1 MGLNAKDKLIR
12 ARIDIQNRNP
22 FFAYLSLYLKY
33 VESKSEDLDGNGAG
47 IDADGNLHY
56 DPKWIESL
64 DDEECVGLILH
75 EIMHLSFLHLLRRG
89 NRHPFGW
96 NICTDIAVNK
106 IIIDNNFSLP
116 SNGIIPE
123 GNEITLFGQTIYD
136 LDKKPAEVLFD
147 EFKQQQQPRGSG
159 KGKGKGKGE
168 EDNTPGFDKHMEG
181 KQMSPD
187 EVKEMEN
194 KWLNRI
200 EEAYVGAKMR
210 GQVPEGIERLIGKL
224 HESRVNWKSLLQRYV
239 MSYIPYDQCYS
250 KPNKKSRSVGFY
262 MPDYVKEKIKVA
274 IAIDTSGSIG
284 QKELTDFLSEI
295 VGLSRAYQNRI
306 DMRLICHDV
315 EVHEDLKV
323 DNGNIE
329 KIKQL
334 KAKGGGGTSHSP
346 VFKYI
351 EQNIP
356 DCKVAIFFTDGDSDL
371 EKMDFKERF
380 AKIFLISEGGTDRWA
395 DNKQKHCKV
404 IRSKRD

>member
-371 EKMDFKERF
+371 EQMDFKERF
-380 AKIFLISEGGTDRWA
+380 AKIFLISEGGNDRWA
-395 DNKQKHCKV
+395 DKKNCRV
-404 IRSKRD
+404 IKSKND